1 MQVFINED
9 GGQVRFDAG
18 RRNELTHPTLR
29 IKMNFFNN
37 LKVGNKIITG
47 YLAILLL
54 MMGMVAMLVF
64 SLNNLT
70 KDFTFL
76 VEHDQPV
83 LANAHQLAKLLVDME
98 IGERGFLI
106 TGKDEFLELFQNGMA
121 QFNTLIEFEKKLV
134 SDNLAQVA
142 VLEKIERLHNEWI
155 QVAAKPEIA
164 KRREANQATVS
175 AESLQEMLKTGLG
188 KGILD
193 ELRGVLDKME
203 VSTKQN
209 DLESIILILKIAK
222 DMLDQETGQRGFMS
236 TGEDRFL
243 EPYYHNGQAQLAKN
257 IKALRTRLV
266 DDSEQLALLKQ
277 VESLAFKWIEKAA
290 KPEINVRLEM
300 NANPVTMAYVSA
312 MIQAGTGKALIDQIG
327 TQFDTFIQTENEL
340 NTQRSDEAKQDV
352 FLARTLSL
360 GLTLGSL
367 LIGLLLGISISR
379 SITRPLGKL
388 TDMGNKMLAGDLK
401 QIADIQTYNDINQ
414 ITSRQDEMGD
424 IGRTYDALARY
435 FRTVIEDIV
444 QISQGLAKGN
454 LRVRPQAEYKGD
466 FVQIKHALETALSN
480 LRLVTEDIV
489 QVSQGLAAGNLR
501 VKPTAEYGGDFLK
514 IKQALEMTTSDLSQ
528 VIEDI
533 VQVSQGLA
541 EAGQNVTAQAE
552 YRGDFIQIKNALEM
566 AAAKLAEAT
575 ALNAIQNWLKTGQTQ
590 LNEKIRGEQA
600 VMTLSKNII
609 TFLTTYL
616 EAQVGVFYLLEEGER
631 AKGFAQGKE
640 EMSDRVRLKL
650 VASYAYTQ
658 RKGMTNEFQIGE
670 GLIGQAALEKQRI
683 IVNEVPED
691 YIHIQSGLGEAVPQN
706 LIVIPFIYENTV
718 KGVIEIGSFHAITEI
733 QLEFL
738 DQVMPNIGISVNTA
752 DSRTKMQALLDQ

>member
-1 MQVFINED
+1 
-9 GGQVRFDAG
+9 
-18 RRNELTHPTLR
+18 
-29 IKMNFFNN
+29 MNFFNN
-37 LKVGNKIITG
+37 LKVGKKIITG
-47 YLAILLL
+47 YLAILVL

-76 VEHDQPV
+76 VEHDLPV

-98 IGERGFLI
+98 TGKRGFLI
-106 TGKDEFLELFQNGMA
+106 TGKDEFLEPFQNGMA
-121 QFNTLIEFEKKLV
+121 QFNTLLDTEKKLV
-134 SDNLAQVA
+134 SDNPAQVA
-142 VLEKIERLHNEWI
+142 ILEKIERLHNEWI
-155 QVAAKPEIA
+155 QVAAKPAIA

-222 DMLDQETGQRGFMS
+222 DMLDQETGQRGFLI

-243 EPYYHNGQAQLAKN
+243 EPYHNGQAQLAKN

-266 DDSEQLALLKQ
+266 DDSEQIALLKQ
-277 VESLAFKWIEKAA
+277 VESLALKWIEKAA
-290 KPEINVRLEM
+290 KPEINARLEM
-300 NANPVTMAYVSA
+300 KANPVTMADVSV
-312 MIQAGTGKALIDQIG
+312 MIQASTGKALLDQMR
-327 TQFDTFIQTENEL
+327 TEFDTFIKTENEL

-388 TDMGNKMLAGDLK
+388 TDMGNKMLAGDMK
-401 QIADIQTYNDINQ
+401 QIADIQTHNDINQ

-466 FVQIKHALETALSN
+466 FVQIKQALETALLN

-501 VKPTAEYGGDFLK
+501 VKPTAEYGGDFVR
-514 IKQALEMTTSDLSQ
+514 IKQALETATSDLSQ

-541 EAGQNVTAQAE
+541 EAGQNVTAKAE

-600 VMTLSKNII
+600 VMTLAKNII

-616 EAQVGVFYLLEEGER
+616 EAQVGVFYLLEEEER

-738 DQVMPNIGISVNTA
+738 DQVMPNIGIAVNTA

>member
-1 MQVFINED
+1 
-9 GGQVRFDAG
+9 
-18 RRNELTHPTLR
+18 
-29 IKMNFFNN
+29 MNFFNN